1 MPVYQYRVR
10 TDTGGIVKGEILAA
24 TIDEATAR
32 IRQQGK
38 GYLLDISPA
47 LTAGQGILKKIR
59 EFRIELGPGLK
70 DVFTFTRQLS
80 VMIKAGVNVRAAI
93 EGIAEQTSN
102 PKFRKVL
109 IGIRE
114 DLEEGKPFSE
124 ALKKYPK
131 LFSPLYINM
140 VKASEMSGSFGKML
154 ERIAVYLHHKIRTR
168 SMVRGAMV
176 YPLIIAFMAVVTTIF
191 LLTFVLPKFTLL
203 FAGKENL
210 LPKPTKMLLA
220 ASAFLRGY
228 WYIVVGVVAAL
239 IAGFIYFIH
248 TPFGRAKWDAFKLK
262 IPLLGRIFRS
272 LCITRSLQ
280 TMGEMVNAG
289 VPMLETLKITAQVS
303 GNVLYNQMWM
313 QVFRSVKSGKK
324 IAAPLARCTLLPR
337 NVVQM
342 ISAGE
347 ESGNLAEVLTDVS
360 EYYDQELQNTIKAA
374 TSMIE
379 PLMIVMM
386 GFLVGFIAMSVILP
400 IFKMSQLVK

>member
-1 MPVYQYRVR
+1 
-10 TDTGGIVKGEILAA
+10 
-24 TIDEATAR
+24 
-32 IRQQGK
+32 
-38 GYLLDISPA
+38 
-47 LTAGQGILKKIR
+47 
-59 EFRIELGPGLK
+59 
-70 DVFTFTRQLS
+70 
-80 VMIKAGVNVRAAI
+80 
-93 EGIAEQTSN
+93 
-102 PKFRKVL
+102 
-109 IGIRE
+109 
-114 DLEEGKPFSE
+114 
-124 ALKKYPK
+124 
-131 LFSPLYINM
+131 LYINM

-176 YPLIIAFMAVVTTIF
+176 YPLIIAFMAIVTTIF
-191 LLTFVLPKFTLL
+191 LLTFVLPKFTML
-203 FAGKENL
+203 FAGRENL

-228 WYIVVGVVAAL
+228 WYVVVGVVAAL

-248 TPFGRAKWDAFKLK
+248 TPFGRAKWDTFKLK
-262 IPLLGRIFRS
+262 IPLLGRIFQS

-303 GNVLYNQMWM
+303 GNVLYSQMWM
-313 QVFRSVKSGKK
+313 QVFQSVKSGKK
-324 IAAPLARCTLLPR
+324 IAAPLARSTLLPR

-347 ESGNLAEVLTDVS
+347 ESGNLGEVLADVS

-379 PLMIVMM
+379 PLMIVVM

>member
-24 TIDEATAR
+24 TVDEATAR

-176 YPLIIAFMAVVTTIF
+176 YPLIIAFMAIVTTIF
-191 LLTFVLPKFTLL
+191 LLTFVLPKFTML

-248 TPFGRAKWDAFKLK
+248 TPFGRAKWDTFKLK
-262 IPLLGRIFRS
+262 IPLLGRIFQS

-313 QVFRSVKSGKK
+313 QVFQSVKSGKK
-324 IAAPLARCTLLPR
+324 IAAPLARSTLLPR

-347 ESGNLAEVLTDVS
+347 ESGNLGEVLTDVS

-379 PLMIVMM
+379 PLMIVVM

>member
-1 MPVYQYRVR
+1 
-10 TDTGGIVKGEILAA
+10 
-24 TIDEATAR
+24 
-32 IRQQGK
+32 
-38 GYLLDISPA
+38 
-47 LTAGQGILKKIR
+47 
-59 EFRIELGPGLK
+59 
-70 DVFTFTRQLS
+70 
-80 VMIKAGVNVRAAI
+80 
-93 EGIAEQTSN
+93 
-102 PKFRKVL
+102 
-109 IGIRE
+109 
-114 DLEEGKPFSE
+114 
-124 ALKKYPK
+124 
-131 LFSPLYINM
+131 
-140 VKASEMSGSFGKML
+140 
-154 ERIAVYLHHKIRTR
+154 
-168 SMVRGAMV
+168 MVRGAMV
-176 YPLIIAFMAVVTTIF
+176 YPLIIAFMAIVTTIF

>member
-176 YPLIIAFMAVVTTIF
+176 YPLIIAFMAIVTTIF
-191 LLTFVLPKFTLL
+191 LLTFVLPKFTML

-228 WYIVVGVVAAL
+228 WYVVVGVVAAL

-248 TPFGRAKWDAFKLK
+248 TPFGRAKWDTFKLK
-262 IPLLGRIFRS
+262 IPLLGRIFQS

-303 GNVLYNQMWM
+303 GNVLYSQMWM
-313 QVFRSVKSGKK
+313 QVFQSVKSGKK
-324 IAAPLARCTLLPR
+324 IAAPLARSTLLPR

-347 ESGNLAEVLTDVS
+347 ESGNLGEVLADVS

-379 PLMIVMM
+379 PLMIVVM

>member
-1 MPVYQYRVR
+1 MPVYRYRIR
-10 TDTGGIVKGEILAA
+10 TETGGVTTGEVLAT
-24 TIDEATAR
+24 TIAEATALL
-32 IRQQGK
+32 RQQGK
-38 GYLLDISPA
+38 GYLLDISPSLSA
-47 LTAGQGILKKIR
+47 SQGILKKIS
-59 EFRIELGPGLK
+59 EFHIELGPGLK

-102 PKFRKVL
+102 PKFRKIL
-109 IGIRE
+109 EGIRE
-114 DLEEGKPFSE
+114 SLEEGKPFSE
-124 ALKKYPK
+124 ALKKHPK

-154 ERIAVYLHHKIRTR
+154 ERIALYLHHKIRTR

-176 YPLIIAFMAVVTTIF
+176 YPLIIAFMAIATTIF

-203 FAGKENL
+203 FAGKEQL

-228 WYIVVGVVAAL
+228 WYIVIGVVSAL

-248 TPFGRAKWDAFKLK
+248 TPYGRAKWDAFKLK

-303 GNVLYNQMWM
+303 GNILYNQMWM
-313 QVFRSVKSGKK
+313 KVFRSVKSGKK
-324 IAAPLARCTLLPR
+324 IAAPLARDTLLPR

-347 ESGNLAEVLTDVS
+347 ESGKLAEVLTDVS

>member
-1 MPVYQYRVR
+1 MPVYQYRIR
-10 TDTGGIVKGEILAA
+10 TETGGITSGEILAA

-32 IRQQGK
+32 VRQQGK
-38 GYLLDISPA
+38 GYLLDISPSF
-47 LTAGQGILKKIR
+47 TAGQGILKKIR

-93 EGIAEQTSN
+93 GGIAEQTSN
-102 PKFRKVL
+102 PRFRKVL
-109 IGIRE
+109 VGIRE

-124 ALKKYPK
+124 ALKKHPK

-176 YPLIIAFMAVVTTIF
+176 YPLIIAFMAIVTTIF
-191 LLTFVLPKFTLL
+191 LLTFVLPKFTML
-203 FAGKENL
+203 FAGRENL

-324 IAAPLARCTLLPR
+324 IAAPLARSTLLPR

-347 ESGNLAEVLTDVS
+347 ESGNLGEVLADVS

-379 PLMIVMM
+379 PLMIVVM

>member
-1 MPVYQYRVR
+1 MPVYQYRIR
-10 TDTGGIVKGEILAA
+10 TETGAITSGEILAA

-32 IRQQGK
+32 VRQQGK
-38 GYLLDISPA
+38 GYLLDISPSF
-47 LTAGQGILKKIR
+47 TAGQGILKKIR

-93 EGIAEQTSN
+93 GGIAEQTSN
-102 PKFRKVL
+102 PRFRKVL
-109 IGIRE
+109 VGIRE

-124 ALKKYPK
+124 ALKKHPK

-154 ERIAVYLHHKIRTR
+154 ERISVYLHHKIRTR

-176 YPLIIAFMAVVTTIF
+176 YPLIIAFMAIVTTIF

-228 WYIVVGVVAAL
+228 WYIVVGIVAAL
-239 IAGFIYFIH
+239 IAGFLYFIH